1 MSFEPDAEPT
11 PTPEAAAVRALL
23 AAVTPA
29 SDAFDPYASA
39 LSLRGAL
46 LDPCAVPPRSLL
58 RIWRELEGAR
68 LARVGALRLAVW
80 GGATPGP
87 ILAAARDRFGIAPTL
102 AVIAKPGA
110 AIAAARGDGVVAVL
124 ALDGAGWIRLL
135 AEPAVRV
142 FATLPESTSGRPLAL
157 AVAAAALG
165 PTGDDR
171 TLWATDAPGSA
182 AVIEAQL
189 GALGFAA
196 DLWSAAGGLKL
207 FALAG
212 YVQPHD
218 ERLAAAPGRLTGV
231 IGSAPVFAA

>member
-1 MSFEPDAEPT
+1 MSFEPDVEPA
-11 PTPEAAAVRALL
+11 PTPEAAAVSALL
-23 AAVTPA
+23 AAVAPGGNG
-29 SDAFDPYASA
+29 FEPYASA
-39 LSLRGAL
+39 LSLRAAL
-46 LDPCAVPPRSLL
+46 LEALGLPPASLL

-68 LARVGALRLAVW
+68 LANADALRLVAW

-87 ILAAARDRFGIAPTL
+87 ILAAARDRFGLAPAMALTD
-102 AVIAKPGA
+102 KPEA
-110 AIAAARGDGVVAVL
+110 ALAAARSPGVVAVL

-135 AEPAVRV
+135 AEPAIRV
-142 FATLPESTSGRPLAL
+142 FATLPETSAARPMAL
-157 AVAAAALG
+157 AVGAVTLG

-171 TLWATDAPGSA
+171 TLWATDASGSA
-182 AVIEAQL
+182 AAIEAQL
-189 GALGFAA
+189 GVLGFAA
-196 DLWSAAGGLKL
+196 DLWSQAGGLKL